1 MKVPRCVP
9 SPRDSPDESL
19 TESGPWSLPGTGG
32 SAYRG
37 GMKKTMIVSAA
48 VVALFVSACS
58 VSVGTSSLSAT
69 EVEEKA
75 TAALAESQGI
85 PLEEMPPLDCPSDLT
100 AEVGASIVCVIGDP
114 AQGNTYD
121 VTITVETVE
130 GEDVGFDIQ
139 VADAPRQ

>member
-1 MKVPRCVP
+1 
-9 SPRDSPDESL
+9 
-19 TESGPWSLPGTGG
+19 
-32 SAYRG
+32 
-37 GMKKTMIVSAA
+37 MKKTMIVSAA
-48 VVALFVSACS
+48 VVAVLVSACS
-58 VSVGTSSLSAT
+58 VSVETASLSAT

-85 PLEEMPPLDCPSDLT
+85 PLEEMPPLECPSDLT

>member
-1 MKVPRCVP
+1 
-9 SPRDSPDESL
+9 
-19 TESGPWSLPGTGG
+19 
-32 SAYRG
+32 
-37 GMKKTMIVSAA
+37 MKKMMIVSAA
-48 VVALFVSACS
+48 VVAVLVSACS

>member
-1 MKVPRCVP
+1 MNK
-9 SPRDSPDESL
+9 S
-19 TESGPWSLPGTGG
+19 
-32 SAYRG
+32 
-37 GMKKTMIVSAA
+37 MIVSAA
-48 VVALFVSACS
+48 VAALLVSACS

-69 EVEEKA
+69 EVEQKA

-85 PLEEMPPLDCPSDLT
+85 PLEEMPPLECPSDLT

-121 VTITVETVE
+121 VTITVETVD

>member
-1 MKVPRCVP
+1 MNK
-9 SPRDSPDESL
+9 S
-19 TESGPWSLPGTGG
+19 
-32 SAYRG
+32 
-37 GMKKTMIVSAA
+37 MIVSAA
-48 VVALFVSACS
+48 VAALLVSACS

-85 PLEEMPPLDCPSDLT
+85 PLEEMPPLECPSDLT

>member
-1 MKVPRCVP
+1 MNK
-9 SPRDSPDESL
+9 S
-19 TESGPWSLPGTGG
+19 
-32 SAYRG
+32 
-37 GMKKTMIVSAA
+37 MIVSAA
-48 VVALFVSACS
+48 VAALLVSACS

-75 TAALAESQGI
+75 TAALADSQGI
-85 PLEEMPPLDCPSDLT
+85 PLEEMPPLECPSDLT

>member
-1 MKVPRCVP
+1 
-9 SPRDSPDESL
+9 
-19 TESGPWSLPGTGG
+19 
-32 SAYRG
+32 
-37 GMKKTMIVSAA
+37 MKKSMVVSAA
-48 VVALFVSACS
+48 VAALLVSACS
-58 VSVGTSSLSAT
+58 VSVGTSSLSAS

-75 TAALAESQGI
+75 AAALAESQGI
-85 PLEEMPPLDCPSDLT
+85 PLEEMPPLECPSDLT
-100 AEVGASIVCVIGDP
+100 AEVGVSIVCVIGDS

>member
-1 MKVPRCVP
+1 MNK
-9 SPRDSPDESL
+9 S
-19 TESGPWSLPGTGG
+19 
-32 SAYRG
+32 
-37 GMKKTMIVSAA
+37 MIVTAA
-48 VVALFVSACS
+48 LTALFVSACS
-58 VSVGTSSLSAT
+58 VSVGTASLSST

-85 PLEEMPPLDCPSDLT
+85 PLDEMPPLDCTSDLP

-114 AQGNTYD
+114 AEGNTYD

-130 GEDVGFDIQ
+130 GDDVGFDIK

>member
-1 MKVPRCVP
+1 
-9 SPRDSPDESL
+9 
-19 TESGPWSLPGTGG
+19 
-32 SAYRG
+32 
-37 GMKKTMIVSAA
+37 MKKTMIVSAA
-48 VVALFVSACS
+48 VVAVLVSACS
-58 VSVGTSSLSAT
+58 VSVGTASLSAT

-85 PLEEMPPLDCPSDLT
+85 PLEEMPPLECPSDLT

-130 GEDVGFDIQ
+130 GDDVGFDIQ

>member
-1 MKVPRCVP
+1 MRTSIVAAAGAGIL
-9 SPRDSPDESL
+9 L
-19 TESGPWSLPGTGG
+19 T
-32 SAYRG
+32 
-37 GMKKTMIVSAA
+37 
-48 VVALFVSACS
+48 ACT
-58 VSVGTSSLSAT
+58 VNVGTSTLSAT

-85 PLEEMPPLDCPSDLT
+85 PLEEMPPLECPSDLP

>member
-1 MKVPRCVP
+1 MNK
-9 SPRDSPDESL
+9 S
-19 TESGPWSLPGTGG
+19 
-32 SAYRG
+32 
-37 GMKKTMIVSAA
+37 MIVSAA
-48 VVALFVSACS
+48 VAALLVSACS

-85 PLEEMPPLDCPSDLT
+85 PLEEMPPLECPSDLT

-121 VTITVETVE
+121 ATITVETVE